1 MEVIDFMRKPLNIIL
16 ALILVVLAV
25 GLCPAEEWETAPA
38 PLPGVQQGQE
48 KADYWVARHPE
59 PDRPILTPEGIEAMN
74 RAALGVS
81 DTELA
86 DVLAV
91 PDPLEGIVVRKAIAD
106 VLAESRQSKG
116 YDHTNRLIP
125 AAFYNRI
132 ETSIGAVPAVIRPA
146 WGLVTSRTSLRRLP
160 TNEAFYDR
168 PYGNEFDRF
177 QYSVLECGNPVAVL
191 HRTADGAW
199 AFVRTSY
206 TMGWVHSAA
215 IAVGDKLSI
224 ESFMRSRPL
233 VATGGMVPVYT
244 DRGFSVHAVSI
255 PMGTRLPLVE
265 KAGSHTS
272 VTLPWRAPDGRVRFV
287 TGYIR
292 PDADVSVG
300 YLPYTPRNLY
310 RQLFKLEGHPYGW
323 GDLFDGRDCSR
334 LVMDVFSTFGFTM
347 PRNSRRQA
355 AFNPAGRKDTAALSE
370 ADKVKILKEL
380 GNRPALLY
388 MPGHIM
394 IHLGIVDGK
403 VYAIHSAW
411 GLRESALL
419 GERTVMA
426 GRVVVSDITRG
437 GGARGSLLKRVT
449 SITPL
454 G

>member
-1 MEVIDFMRKPLNIIL
+1 MKKALYILVPLILL
-16 ALILVVLAV
+16 ALASGV
-25 GLCPAEEWETAPA
+25 CPAEQWETAPA
-38 PLPGVQQGQE
+38 PLEGVQPAQE
-48 KADYWVARHPE
+48 KADFWIARHPE
-59 PDRPILTPEGIEAMN
+59 ADRVILTPEGIEAMN
-74 RAALGVS
+74 RAATGLAE
-81 DTELA
+81 TELA
-86 DVLAV
+86 DVFAV
-91 PDPLEGIVVRKAIAD
+91 PDPFEGITVRRAIAD
-106 VLAESRQSKG
+106 VLAESRRSKG
-116 YDHTNRLIP
+116 YDHTNRLIT
-125 AAFYNRI
+125 AAFYDRI
-132 ETSIGAVPAVIRPA
+132 ETAIGAVPTVIRPA
-146 WGLVTSRTSLRRLP
+146 WGLVTARASLRRLP

-168 PYGNEFDRF
+168 PFGNEFDRF
-177 QYSVLECGNPVAVL
+177 QYSVLECGNPVVVL
-191 HRTADGAW
+191 HRTTDGAW
-199 AFVRTSY
+199 SFVQTTY
-206 TMGWVHSAA
+206 TMGWTPSAA
-215 IAVGDKLSI
+215 IAVGDRPAI
-224 ESFMRSRPL
+224 ESFARSKPL
-233 VATGGMVPVYT
+233 VATGSMVAVYA

-265 KAGSHTS
+265 KAGHHTS
-272 VTLPWRAPDGRVRFV
+272 VTLPWRAPDGAVRFV

-292 PDADVSVG
+292 PEADVSVG
-300 YLPYTPRNLY
+300 YLPYTARNLY

-334 LVMDVFSTFGFTM
+334 LVMDVFSSFGFHL

-355 AFNPAGRKDTAALSE
+355 AFNPAGKKDTGNLPE
-370 ADKVKILKEL
+370 ADKISILNNL

-411 GLRESALL
+411 GLRESRLL

-449 SITPL
+449 AVTPL

>member
-1 MEVIDFMRKPLNIIL
+1 MKKARY
-16 ALILVVLAV
+16 ILVSMILICLAAA
-25 GLCPAEEWETAPA
+25 LCPAEEWETAPA
-38 PLPGVQQGQE
+38 PLPGVQPWQE
-48 KADYWVARHPE
+48 KADFWIARHPE
-59 PDRPILTPEGIEAMN
+59 PDRPILTPQGIEAMN
-74 RAALGVS
+74 RAAEGARE
-81 DTELA
+81 TELA
-86 DVLAV
+86 DVLAI
-91 PDPLEGIVVRKAIAD
+91 PDPFEGVAVHRAIAD
-106 VLAESRQSKG
+106 VLAESRQAKG

-125 AAFYNRI
+125 AAFYDRI
-132 ETSIGAVPAVIRPA
+132 EISIGAVPTVIRPA
-146 WGLVTSRTSLRRLP
+146 WGLVTTRTSLRRLP

-168 PYGNEFDRF
+168 PFGNEFDRF
-177 QYSVLECGNPVAVL
+177 QYSVLECGNPVVVL

-199 AFVRTSY
+199 SFVRTSY
-206 TMGWVHSAA
+206 TMGWVPSAS
-215 IAVGDKLSI
+215 IAVGDKPTI
-224 ESFMRSRPL
+224 ESFTRSKPL
-233 VATGGMVPVYT
+233 VATGGMIPVYA
-244 DRGFSVHAVSI
+244 DRRFSVHAVSI

-265 KAGSHTS
+265 KAGHHYS
-272 VTLPWRAPDGRVRFV
+272 VTLPWRAPDGGVRFT

-292 PDADVSVG
+292 LEADVSVG
-300 YLPYTPRNLY
+300 YLPYTARNVY

-334 LVMDVFSTFGFTM
+334 LVMDVFSTFGFAM

-380 GNRPALLY
+380 GNLPALLY

-394 IHLGIVDGK
+394 IHLGVVDGK

-437 GGARGSLLKRVT
+437 GGTRGSLLKRVT
-449 SITPL
+449 AITPL